1 VKIPSKTNREFWLL
15 YGKLPP
21 EIRALA
27 SKNYMLWKE
36 NAFHPSLHFKRINPP
51 RWSVRIG
58 QNYRAVGKFVG
69 ATFYWEWI
77 GSHSEYDKKF

>member
-58 QNYRAVGKFVG
+58 QNYR
-69 ATFYWEWI
+69 
-77 GSHSEYDKKF
+77 GSWQIRWNDFLLGVDRVAF